1 MSELGHKFLK
11 PNLDYISNLQ
21 IERLNEKETEY
32 ELVKFNSFSNLALD
46 VQRKQLPIYKY
57 REQILYALET
67 HRVVVVVGETGSGKS
82 TQLPQYLMEK
92 YLYYFY

>member
-1 MSELGHKFLK
+1 MAEHGLKFLK
-11 PNLDYISNLQ
+11 PNLDYSSSLAL
-21 IERLNEKETEY
+21 ERLNEVESQY
-32 ELVKFNSFSNLALD
+32 ELVKFNSFSTLALD

-57 REQILYALET
+57 KEQILYALET

-92 YLYYFY
+92 